1 MAERGRTIVGVLK
14 QYNKFVKNA
23 FRDFISPTITYAD
36 IVIPGHRNNR
46 ISVDFIVQHIKNMA
60 KKINLF
66 DKVSRTRVFLF
77 GENEYYDH
85 NVSKNYK
92 ASVGYSQDS
101 FMIFPTSDEH
111 RRELDFF
118 MNSLLSEAFSEDYF
132 EEVYIYQFMK
142 IVRALLRQLF

>member
-60 KKINLF
+60 KKISDLVTELTRCRSVMGKIGTGISLKTMRFYINKFEGLIEEM
-66 DKVSRTRVFLF
+66 RT
-77 GENEYYDH
+77 
-85 NVSKNYK
+85 
-92 ASVGYSQDS
+92 SVAHLKSYVQMLTRLQRDNKPPKRCLPVHKGR
-101 FMIFPTSDEH
+101 TH
-111 RRELDFF
+111 T
-118 MNSLLSEAFSEDYF
+118 
-132 EEVYIYQFMK
+132 
-142 IVRALLRQLF
+142 IV